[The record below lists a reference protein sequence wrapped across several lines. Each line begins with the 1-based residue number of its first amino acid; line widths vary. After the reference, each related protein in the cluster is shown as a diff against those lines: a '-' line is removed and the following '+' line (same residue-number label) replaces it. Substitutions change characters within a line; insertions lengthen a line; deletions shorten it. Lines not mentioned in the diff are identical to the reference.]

1 MIRGMQG
8 LVEDLQ
14 SNNMPPLNDLEAAG
28 DYFADVIQA
37 AGTTTKTFPSTLPDD
52 VRLMLR
58 QSLEAAMKVYLTFPD
73 HKKIRSK
80 VIFFFHRMIAVLQD
94 GFVEYLP
101 PILGPIIQDIK
112 ADNAIE
118 TIQLINQ
125 LLSKYKSKMAPIMPE
140 IMMPIFTKLTSNM
153 PQVEPRKSGKIPPT
167 DEQQS
172 RESLQRGFVLF
183 LQNILLNDLE
193 HLLSH
198 PSIASSLMNILNA
211 TLQSAIDVPNPSTGK
226 SVFAIM
232 SLLLKAWIPEQ
243 QHLQQGAQNG
253 NNNGHNIDTNQH
265 QQHI

>member
-125 LLSKYKSKMAPIMPE
+125 LLSKYKSKMALNVK
-140 IMMPIFTKLTSNM
+140 IFAK
-153 PQVEPRKSGKIPPT
+153 
-167 DEQQS
+167 
-172 RESLQRGFVLF
+172 
-183 LQNILLNDLE
+183 
-193 HLLSH
+193 
-198 PSIASSLMNILNA
+198 
-211 TLQSAIDVPNPSTGK
+211 
-226 SVFAIM
+226 
-232 SLLLKAWIPEQ
+232 
-243 QHLQQGAQNG
+243 
-253 NNNGHNIDTNQH
+253 
-265 QQHI
+265 